1 MKRLALRVA
10 IATALFPALA
20 VGQEGPSPAS
30 PPLPSLP
37 PPAASSTGAA
47 PPLPETAP
55 PPPVVEPGD
64 DPDAAF
70 RMHYALGRAS
80 LLNGDFAAAEDA
92 FGEAAAHTADPWHRR
107 LAEEDRSLAHEW
119 TARNLAFVNRS
130 ALGESGLT
138 AKAVGVRTGDEIV
151 SLYTT
156 AVIYGVGT
164 GLWIDALTGANQ
176 AAAVTLPPLLFAGAS
191 AGLVGL
197 LDSGKGLKYGA
208 GQAIVSGMWL
218 GLEEGVVLA
227 AYQGSQASN
236 WSAGGTATFIWAT
249 STAGAVA
256 GGVAGATLPMTP
268 GRASYVGS
276 AGLWTGA
283 LGGLFLGAVTQDDGA
298 PWAGAAIGVAAGA
311 VAGIVSAGPVSPSV
325 AHVRFIDLGG
335 IVGVLAAGGLYLA
348 ASGDNVDPHAL
359 SGAAALGAAGGLVT
373 AFLLTRS
380 MPKDDEP
387 AEHLSLTT
395 SWSPSIA
402 PVPGGAAFTLRGSL

>member
-1 MKRLALRVA
+1 
-10 IATALFPALA
+10 
-20 VGQEGPSPAS
+20 
-30 PPLPSLP
+30 
-37 PPAASSTGAA
+37 
-47 PPLPETAP
+47 
-55 PPPVVEPGD
+55 
-64 DPDAAF
+64 
-70 RMHYALGRAS
+70 MHYAQGRAS

-92 FGEAAAHTADPWHRR
+92 FGEAALHTADPWHRR

-119 TARNLAFVNRS
+119 AARNLAFVNRS
-130 ALGESGLT
+130 VLGESAMS

-151 SLYTT
+151 SLYST
-156 AVIYGVGT
+156 AVVYGVGT
-164 GLWIDALTGANQ
+164 GLWIDALTGADQ

-197 LDSGKGLKYGA
+197 LDSGKGLRYGA
-208 GQAIVSGMWL
+208 GQAIVTGVWL
-218 GLEEGVVLA
+218 GLEEGLVFAV
-227 AYQGSQASN
+227 YEGSQPNN
-236 WSAGGTATFIWAT
+236 WSAAGAATLIWAT

-256 GGVAGATLPMTP
+256 GGIAGATLPMTP

-283 LGGLFLGAVTQDDGA
+283 LGGLFLGAVTQDNGA
-298 PWAGAAIGVAAGA
+298 PWAAAGVGVAAGT
-311 VAGIVSAGPVSPSV
+311 VAGILSAGPVSPSV

-348 ASGDNVDPHAL
+348 ASGNNVDGHAL

-387 AEHLSLTT
+387 SEQTSPTT
-395 SWSPSIA
+395 SWSPSVA
-402 PVPGGAAFTLRGSL
+402 PVPGGAALTLRGSL